1 MGKIY
6 SLMDESTAGFT
17 SVEIVNTFADLP
29 PAADHYGE
37 IYGVNTTTGSLLWP
51 PTYKPKGMYLSNGT
65 EWIKQPVPGF
75 ATQAE
80 TNAGVIDDKTISP
93 KTLAGAGIISDKNFT
108 FTQATA
114 SAIWNVVHNL
124 GKYPSVSILDT
135 AGTEIGGEVENVS
148 INEINIKFNAPFSG
162 VATLN

>member
-93 KTLAGAGIISDKNFT
+93 KTLINSDKIVNSFQKNIDTTDDITEGVKTFVPALTGDSSQFLDGQGNFSTPPGGLT
-108 FTQATA
+108 FADVW
-114 SAIWNVVHNL
+114 AIN
-124 GKYPSVSILDT
+124 
-135 AGTEIGGEVENVS
+135 S
-148 INEINIKFNAPFSG
+148 INNC
-162 VATLN
+162 